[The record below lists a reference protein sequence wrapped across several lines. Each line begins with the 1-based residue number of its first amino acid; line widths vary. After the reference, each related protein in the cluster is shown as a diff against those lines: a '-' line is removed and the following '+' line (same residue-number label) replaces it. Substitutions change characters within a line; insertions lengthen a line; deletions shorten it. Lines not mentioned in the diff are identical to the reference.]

1 MARQIRGGR
10 RIFGHGGNRD
20 ARGQAGYQPG
30 GTDWHQNQPG
40 TRIQCDLLER
50 SGEYHGSSDMEQA
63 KPELTEATAVHVW
76 LMETAGYF
84 QAHLLELLA

>member
-1 MARQIRGGR
+1 
-10 RIFGHGGNRD
+10 
-20 ARGQAGYQPG
+20 
-30 GTDWHQNQPG
+30 
-40 TRIQCDLLER
+40 
-50 SGEYHGSSDMEQA
+50 MEQA